1 MKNLSEDKAIK
12 QALAIKKVLIRLEKD
27 IELHSDLFITAITH
41 GHVAIEKWTK
51 TNEQLHHE
59 VETDERILEE
69 LQAFIAVGYPQ
80 CMHTNASS
88 VLDKYKRKVEIYNA
102 KQSGIS
108 LSDEDVVRDWD
119 NGLTPE
125 QEYRLEKGLE

>member
-1 MKNLSEDKAIK
+1 MKNLFEEDKKIEQAIT
-12 QALAIKKVLIRLEKD
+12 ITKVLKVLNMDKD
-27 IELHSDLFITAITH
+27 LH
-41 GHVAIEKWTK
+41 
-51 TNEQLHHE
+51 
-59 VETDERILEE
+59 ERILVDAINQGSTAKWQETANQLNDE
-69 LQAFIAVGYPQ
+69 IENNERTLEQLQSFIAVGYPQ

-88 VLDKYKRKVEIYNA
+88 VLNKYKRKVEIYNA

-108 LSDEDVVRDWD
+108 LSDADVVRDWD

>member
-1 MKNLSEDKAIK
+1 MKNLFEEDKKIEQAIT
-12 QALAIKKVLIRLEKD
+12 ITKVLKVLNMDKD
-27 IELHSDLFITAITH
+27 LH
-41 GHVAIEKWTK
+41 
-51 TNEQLHHE
+51 
-59 VETDERILEE
+59 ERILVDAINQGSTAKWQETANQLNDE
-69 LQAFIAVGYPQ
+69 IENNERTLEQLQSFIAVGYPQ

-88 VLDKYKRKVEIYNA
+88 VLNKHKRKVEIYNA

-108 LSDEDVVRDWD
+108 LSDADVVRDWD

>member
-1 MKNLSEDKAIK
+1 MKNLFEEDKKIEQAIT
-12 QALAIKKVLIRLEKD
+12 ITKVLKVLNMDKD
-27 IELHSDLFITAITH
+27 LH
-41 GHVAIEKWTK
+41 
-51 TNEQLHHE
+51 
-59 VETDERILEE
+59 ERILVDAINQGSTAKWQEAANQLNDE
-69 LQAFIAVGYPQ
+69 IENNERKLEQLQSYIAVGYPQ

-88 VLDKYKRKVEIYNA
+88 VLNKYKRKVEIYNA